1 MTSFQRLR
9 KAFALVQEAFLT
21 SPGLRR
27 LADGTIEVAHYA
39 SFLTQVFHHTR
50 ENPQIQALATVYF
63 RGRQRE
69 AIRRFFRHAS
79 SEIGHDQLA
88 LEDLRTLGFSPDA
101 LPYQNPLPETSALI
115 AFPFYQIQ
123 NLNPVGYLGYLYFLE
138 FLPTASGGALMAA
151 LERIGVAR
159 AAMRFLHDHST
170 IDLAHNQL
178 MESYAETLLINEREL
193 GAAVYA
199 MRATGRLYAN
209 MVEAAFAHADSPV
222 DYGVADQELP
232 PLGRDQ

>member
-1 MTSFQRLR
+1 MNSFQQLR
-9 KAFALVQEAFLT
+9 EAFKLVQEAFLT

-27 LADGTIEVAHYA
+27 LADGKIGVAHYA
-39 SFLTQVFHHTR
+39 SFLQQVFHHTR

-63 RGRQRE
+63 RGHQRG

-88 LEDLRTLGFSPDA
+88 LEDLRALGYATDTLPF
-101 LPYQNPLPETSALI
+101 QNPLPETSALI

-123 NLNPVGYLGYLYFLE
+123 NLNPVGYLGYLYLLE
-138 FLPTASGGALMAA
+138 FLPTASGSGIMVA
-151 LERIGVAR
+151 LERVGVTR

-178 MESYAETLLINEREL
+178 MESYAETLITDEREL
-193 GAAVYA
+193 GSAVYA
-199 MRATGRLYAN
+199 MRATGRLYAS
-209 MVEAAFAHADSPV
+209 MIDAAFAHVDAPV
-222 DYGVADQELP
+222 DYGVASEELP
-232 PLGRDQ
+232 PR